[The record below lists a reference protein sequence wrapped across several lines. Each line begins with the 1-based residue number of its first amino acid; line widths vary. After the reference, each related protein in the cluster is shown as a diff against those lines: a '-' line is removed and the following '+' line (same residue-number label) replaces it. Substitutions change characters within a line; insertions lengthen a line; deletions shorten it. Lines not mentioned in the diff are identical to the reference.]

1 MLETFYTFVDGKKVI
16 DYARHVMEGVFPEK
30 LFGGR
35 HTILKR
41 NIKNQNHVNY
51 FDLEAE
57 YLDKEVSSA
66 CFTPIL
72 ADHMIEASSAPR
84 DVLAAYKPDDFQRNL
99 FAYLREKGFEVPA
112 FYNKAGISRQLFS
125 NILTYDRE
133 YTPTKETLFKIIFT
147 LELNYQEARDLL
159 SKKGYAISNSL
170 RFDVVMGY
178 CLEKH
183 IYDQAEIDR
192 ILFENAQT
200 TLFSER

>member
-1 MLETFYTFVDGKKVI
+1 MMETFYTFVDGKKVI

-30 LFGGR
+30 LFRGR
-35 HTILKR
+35 HDILQR
-41 NIKNQNHVNY
+41 NFKNQNSINY
-51 FDLEAE
+51 IELEAE
-57 YLDKEVSSA
+57 YLDQEVSSA
-66 CFTPIL
+66 CFAPIL
-72 ADHMIEASSAPR
+72 ADREIIESKEPR

-125 NILTYDRE
+125 NILTYDKE

-147 LELNYQEARDLL
+147 LELDYQEARDLL
-159 SKKGYAISNSL
+159 STKGYTISNSL

-178 CLEKH
+178 CLENH
-183 IYDQAEIDR
+183 IYDQAKIDG